1 MYAARSS
8 LSFLATS
15 STIIIANDAARDGGG
30 MYTRDGCVVNL
41 LGFSI
46 CEGNTAE
53 DTGGGIS
60 AFQSSFNLSGHNNF
74 TVNKALTGGGFYA
87 FNSTLDLLGKN
98 AFTAN
103 FAISHGGGV
112 AATHSTLH
120 LNGLMTVKDNSTMEM
135 DGKNFS

>member
-1 MYAARSS
+1 
-8 LSFLATS
+8 
-15 STIIIANDAARDGGG
+15 
-30 MYTRDGCVVNL
+30 V
-41 LGFSI
+41 
-46 CEGNTAE
+46 
-53 DTGGGIS
+53 TGG
-60 AFQSSFNLSGHNNF
+60 
-74 TVNKALTGGGFYA
+74 VFYA

-120 LNGLMTVKDNSTMEM
+120 LNGLMTVKDNNTMEM

>member
-1 MYAARSS
+1 
-8 LSFLATS
+8 
-15 STIIIANDAARDGGG
+15 
-30 MYTRDGCVVNL
+30 MYTRDDCAVNL
-41 LGFSI
+41 LGFNSY
-46 CEGNTAE
+46 EGNSAE
-53 DTGGGIS
+53 DTGGRIS
-60 AFQSSFNLSGHNNF
+60 AFQSSFNLSGHNTF
-74 TVNKALTGGGFYA
+74 TVNIAVTGGVFYA

-120 LNGLMTVKDNSTMEM
+120 LNGLMTVKDNSTVEM